1 MKSICTLC
9 SWQET
14 NVWKPGATPNPN
26 WSMKDGS
33 SWLWIWT
40 LTPASNDVSSAG
52 SQRMWDQIS
61 KPKMYWIFFC
71 VCVWTDTELWDNDC
85 LTCLPPDR
93 QVFVLLNVQH
103 ELQSITHT
111 SLGGN
116 EGRASVLASIKGVTL
131 PVASEDLRDT
141 EVIFYYKLHY
151 KTAREFPIYW
161 NILTPRLPLGVSIWL
176 HFQSVCVCACDRDSM
191 KKNSDSSRSERR
203 RVEEGMGR
211 RKRDLPMG
219 LSVSQST
226 EWNDGDWQTGDLT
239 LPHMLSI
246 ALIMDL
252 MLPWR
257 PSMPARK
264 KAVLIFLGISA
275 R

>member
-176 HFQSVCVCACDRDSM
+176 HFQSVRACVPVTEIVW
-191 KKNSDSSRSERR
+191 KKTVTVAEVREGEWKRGWGEGKEIFPWVCRFHNQQSE
-203 RVEEGMGR
+203 VMETGR
-211 RKRDLPMG
+211 L
-219 LSVSQST
+219 V
-226 EWNDGDWQTGDLT
+226 
-239 LPHMLSI
+239 I
-246 ALIMDL
+246 
-252 MLPWR
+252 
-257 PSMPARK
+257 
-264 KAVLIFLGISA
+264 
-275 R
+275 